1 MEELRNARSESLEDA
16 FKVMRMLKNKAED
29 GTISRYRLVTGKTAR
44 GYTIARNSLKNEKR
58 LETKKPPVSLDK
70 SISDLKDSSNALF
83 THSIHKR
90 QIFLITYKV
99 G

>member
-29 GTISRYRLVTGKTAR
+29 GKISRYRLVTGKTAR

-90 QIFLITYKV
+90 QIFLIPYTV